1 MAWGET
7 AMAADEETVEA
18 LRARLGRTVVE
29 SLLVAGGS
37 APVTRLPVGAGRP
50 AATSRR
56 GPVSDERLL
65 RALVKE
71 ISRLIA
77 EEGRRGVQSG

>member
-18 LRARLGRTVVE
+18 LRARLGRTVE

>member
-1 MAWGET
+1 M
-7 AMAADEETVEA
+7 
-18 LRARLGRTVVE
+18 
-29 SLLVAGGS
+29 
-37 APVTRLPVGAGRP
+37 TRLPIGAGRP

-71 ISRLIA
+71 ISRLMA
-77 EEGRRGVQSG
+77 EEGRRGVGERRDLDMDGQDGHG